1 MTGYLFCDKL
11 NVKGEITLDKL
22 YINMKN
28 VVELTN
34 VNKRINGKDILCDV
48 NIKLE
53 KGKIYGLVG
62 ANGSGKSTLIKS
74 IIGLYKT
81 QGKVIING
89 YDIRKDY
96 KNIIGKIGV
105 IVDYVS
111 FYEYLSAYENL
122 RYFAYLY
129 EVPFERVKEVMK
141 IVKLDMFDKKIVKHY
156 SLGMKQRLGL
166 AISLLRDPE
175 ILILDEPMNGL
186 DPKGIQELR
195 NLLLDFDDKTIIIS
209 SHLISE
215 IEKIVDEVVFINNHK
230 VITKKLDNNSIR
242 KHIKLKVNNHNV
254 LKNISPSL
262 CESESVYMSD
272 EEVASL
278 NEKLVKNNVKVYRI
292 EEDNSLEKTLLKMM
306 GGENDE

>member
-1 MTGYLFCDKL
+1 
-11 NVKGEITLDKL
+11 
-22 YINMKN
+22 MKN

-48 NIKLE
+48 NIKLK

-62 ANGSGKSTLIKS
+62 TNGSGKSTLIKS
-74 IIGLYKT
+74 ILGLYKT

-89 YDIRKDY
+89 YNIRKDY
-96 KNIIGKIGV
+96 KNIIGKVGA

-129 EVPFERVKEVMK
+129 EVPFERVREVMK
-141 IVKLDMFDKKIVKHY
+141 IVKLDMFDKRSVKFY

-186 DPKGIQELR
+186 DPIGIQELR
-195 NLLLDFDDKTIIIS
+195 DLLLDFRDKTVIIS

-215 IEKIVDEVVFINNHK
+215 IEKFVDEIIFINNHK
-230 VITKKLDNNSIR
+230 VAIKVLDNNTIK
-242 KHIKLKVNNHNV
+242 KHIKLKVDNYDK
-254 LKNISPSL
+254 LKSVSPVL
-262 CESESVYMSD
+262 CENETLYMSN
-272 EEVASL
+272 EEVADL
-278 NEKLVKNNVKVYRI
+278 NKELVKNDVKVYRI
-292 EEDNSLEKTLLKMM
+292 EEDNSLEKTLLSMM
-306 GGENDE
+306 GGEKND

>member
-1 MTGYLFCDKL
+1 
-11 NVKGEITLDKL
+11 
-22 YINMKN
+22 MKN

-62 ANGSGKSTLIKS
+62 TNGSGKSTLIKS
-74 IIGLYKT
+74 ILGLYKT
-81 QGKVIING
+81 QGKAIING
-89 YDIRKDY
+89 YNIRKDY
-96 KNIIGKIGV
+96 KNIIGKVGA

-129 EVPFERVKEVMK
+129 EVPFERVREVMK
-141 IVKLDMFDKKIVKHY
+141 IVKLDMFDKRSVKFY

-186 DPKGIQELR
+186 DPIGIQELR
-195 NLLLDFDDKTIIIS
+195 DLLLDFRDKTVIIS

-215 IEKIVDEVVFINNHK
+215 IEKFVDEIIFINNHK
-230 VITKKLDNNSIR
+230 VAIKVLDNNTIK
-242 KHIKLKVNNHNV
+242 KHIKLKVDNYDK
-254 LKNISPSL
+254 LKSVSPVL
-262 CESESVYMSD
+262 CENETLYMSN
-272 EEVASL
+272 EEVADL
-278 NEKLVKNNVKVYRI
+278 NKELVKNDVKVYRI
-292 EEDNSLEKTLLKMM
+292 EEDNSLEKTLLSMM
-306 GGENDE
+306 GGEKDD

>member
-1 MTGYLFCDKL
+1 
-11 NVKGEITLDKL
+11 
-22 YINMKN
+22 MKN

-62 ANGSGKSTLIKS
+62 TNGSGKSTLIKS
-74 IIGLYKT
+74 ILGLYKT
-81 QGKVIING
+81 QGKVSING
-89 YDIRKDY
+89 YNIRKDY
-96 KNIIGKIGV
+96 KNIIGKVGA

-129 EVPFERVKEVMK
+129 EVPFERVREVMK
-141 IVKLDMFDKKIVKHY
+141 IVKLEMFDKRSVKFY

-186 DPKGIQELR
+186 DPIGIQELR
-195 NLLLDFDDKTIIIS
+195 DLLLDFRDKTVIIS

-215 IEKIVDEVVFINNHK
+215 IEKFVDEIIFINNHK
-230 VITKKLDNNSIR
+230 VAIKVLDNNTIK
-242 KHIKLKVNNHNV
+242 KHIKLKVDNYDK
-254 LKNISPSL
+254 LKSVSPVL
-262 CESESVYMSD
+262 CENETLYMSN
-272 EEVASL
+272 EEVADL
-278 NEKLVKNNVKVYRI
+278 NKELVKNDVKVYRI
-292 EEDNSLEKTLLKMM
+292 EEDNSLEKTLLSMM
-306 GGENDE
+306 GGEKND

>member
-1 MTGYLFCDKL
+1 
-11 NVKGEITLDKL
+11 
-22 YINMKN
+22 MKN

-62 ANGSGKSTLIKS
+62 TNGSGKSTLIKS
-74 IIGLYKT
+74 ILGLYKT

-89 YDIRKDY
+89 YNIRKDY
-96 KNIIGKIGV
+96 KNIIGKVGA

-129 EVPFERVKEVMK
+129 EVPFERVREVMK
-141 IVKLDMFDKKIVKHY
+141 IVKLDMFDKRSVKFY

-186 DPKGIQELR
+186 DPIGIQELR
-195 NLLLDFDDKTIIIS
+195 DLLLDFRDKTVIIS

-215 IEKIVDEVVFINNHK
+215 IEKIVDEIIFINNHK
-230 VITKKLDNNSIR
+230 VAIKVLDNNTIK
-242 KHIKLKVNNHNV
+242 KHIKLKVDNYDK
-254 LKNISPSL
+254 LKSVSPVL
-262 CESESVYMSD
+262 CENETLYMSN
-272 EEVASL
+272 EEVADL
-278 NEKLVKNNVKVYRI
+278 NKELVKNDVKVYRI
-292 EEDNSLEKTLLKMM
+292 EEDNSLEKTLLSMM
-306 GGENDE
+306 GGEKND

>member
-1 MTGYLFCDKL
+1 
-11 NVKGEITLDKL
+11 
-22 YINMKN
+22 MKN

-34 VNKRINGKDILCDV
+34 VNKRINGTDILCDV

-62 ANGSGKSTLIKS
+62 TNGSGKSTLIKS
-74 IIGLYKT
+74 ILGLYKT

-89 YDIRKDY
+89 YNIRKDY
-96 KNIIGKIGV
+96 KNIIGKVGA

-129 EVPFERVKEVMK
+129 EVPFERVREVMK
-141 IVKLDMFDKKIVKHY
+141 IVKLDMFDKRSVKFY

-166 AISLLRDPE
+166 AVSLLRDPE

-186 DPKGIQELR
+186 DPIGIQELR
-195 NLLLDFDDKTIIIS
+195 DLLLDFRDKTVIIS

-215 IEKIVDEVVFINNHK
+215 IEKFVDEIIFINNHK
-230 VITKKLDNNSIR
+230 VAIKVLDNNTIK
-242 KHIKLKVNNHNV
+242 KHIKLKVDNYDK
-254 LKNISPSL
+254 LKSVSPVL
-262 CESESVYMSD
+262 CENETLYMSN
-272 EEVASL
+272 EEVADL
-278 NEKLVKNNVKVYRI
+278 NKELVKNDVKVYRI
-292 EEDNSLEKTLLKMM
+292 EEDNSLEKTLLSMM
-306 GGENDE
+306 GGEKDD

>member
-1 MTGYLFCDKL
+1 
-11 NVKGEITLDKL
+11 
-22 YINMKN
+22 MKN

-62 ANGSGKSTLIKS
+62 TNGSGKSTLIKS
-74 IIGLYKT
+74 ILGLYKT
-81 QGKVIING
+81 QGKVSING
-89 YDIRKDY
+89 YNIRKDY
-96 KNIIGKIGV
+96 KNIIGKVGA

-129 EVPFERVKEVMK
+129 EVPFERVREVMK
-141 IVKLDMFDKKIVKHY
+141 IVKLDMFDKRSVKFY

-186 DPKGIQELR
+186 DPIGIQELR
-195 NLLLDFDDKTIIIS
+195 DLLLDFRDKTVIIS

-215 IEKIVDEVVFINNHK
+215 IEKIVDEIIFINNHK
-230 VITKKLDNNSIR
+230 VAIKVLDNNTIK
-242 KHIKLKVNNHNV
+242 KHIKLKVDNYDK
-254 LKNISPSL
+254 LKSVSPVL
-262 CESESVYMSD
+262 CENETLYMSN
-272 EEVASL
+272 EEVADL
-278 NEKLVKNNVKVYRI
+278 NKELVKNDVKVYRI
-292 EEDNSLEKTLLKMM
+292 EEDNSLEKTLLSMM
-306 GGENDE
+306 GGEKDD

>member
-1 MTGYLFCDKL
+1 
-11 NVKGEITLDKL
+11 
-22 YINMKN
+22 MKN

-62 ANGSGKSTLIKS
+62 TNGSGKSTLIKS
-74 IIGLYKT
+74 ILGLYKT

-89 YDIRKDY
+89 YNIRKDY
-96 KNIIGKIGV
+96 KNIIGKVGA

-129 EVPFERVKEVMK
+129 EVPFERVREVMK
-141 IVKLDMFDKKIVKHY
+141 IVKLDMFDKRSVKFY

-186 DPKGIQELR
+186 DPIGIQELR
-195 NLLLDFDDKTIIIS
+195 DLLLDFRDKTVIIS

-215 IEKIVDEVVFINNHK
+215 IEKIVDEIIFINNHK
-230 VITKKLDNNSIR
+230 VSIKVLDNNTIK
-242 KHIKLKVNNHNV
+242 KHIKLKVDNYDK
-254 LKNISPSL
+254 LKSVSPVL
-262 CESESVYMSD
+262 CENETLYMSN
-272 EEVASL
+272 EEVADL
-278 NEKLVKNNVKVYRI
+278 NKELVKNDVKVYRI
-292 EEDNSLEKTLLKMM
+292 EEDNSLEKTLLSMM
-306 GGENDE
+306 GGEKDD

>member
-22 YINMKN
+22 YKNMKN

-242 KHIKLKVNNHNV
+242 KHIRLKVNNYNA

-306 GGENDE
+306 DGEKDE

>member
-1 MTGYLFCDKL
+1 
-11 NVKGEITLDKL
+11 
-22 YINMKN
+22 MKN

-62 ANGSGKSTLIKS
+62 TNGSGKSTLIKS
-74 IIGLYKT
+74 ILGLYKT

-89 YDIRKDY
+89 YNIRKDY
-96 KNIIGKIGV
+96 KNIIGKVGA

-129 EVPFERVKEVMK
+129 EVPFERVREVMK
-141 IVKLDMFDKKIVKHY
+141 IVKLDMFDKRAVKFY

-166 AISLLRDPE
+166 AVSLLRDPE

-186 DPKGIQELR
+186 DPIGIQELR
-195 NLLLDFDDKTIIIS
+195 DLLLDFRDKTVIIS

-215 IEKIVDEVVFINNHK
+215 IEKFVDEIIFINNHK
-230 VITKKLDNNSIR
+230 VAIKVLDNNTIK
-242 KHIKLKVNNHNV
+242 KHIKLKVDNYDK
-254 LKNISPSL
+254 LKSVSPVL
-262 CESESVYMSD
+262 CENETLYMSN
-272 EEVASL
+272 EEVADL
-278 NEKLVKNNVKVYRI
+278 NKELVKNDVKVYRI
-292 EEDNSLEKTLLKMM
+292 EEDNSLEKTLLSMM
-306 GGENDE
+306 GGEKDD

>member
-1 MTGYLFCDKL
+1 
-11 NVKGEITLDKL
+11 
-22 YINMKN
+22 MKN

-62 ANGSGKSTLIKS
+62 TNGSGKSTLIKS
-74 IIGLYKT
+74 ILGLYKT

-89 YDIRKDY
+89 YNIRKDY
-96 KNIIGKIGV
+96 KNIIGKVGA

-122 RYFAYLY
+122 RYFDYLY
-129 EVPFERVKEVMK
+129 EVPFERVREVMK
-141 IVKLDMFDKKIVKHY
+141 IVKLDMFDKRSVKFY

-186 DPKGIQELR
+186 DPIGIQELR
-195 NLLLDFDDKTIIIS
+195 DLLLDFRDKTVIIS

-215 IEKIVDEVVFINNHK
+215 IEKFVDEIIFINNHK
-230 VITKKLDNNSIR
+230 VAIKVLDNNTIK
-242 KHIKLKVNNHNV
+242 KHIKLKVDNYDK
-254 LKNISPSL
+254 LKSVSPVL
-262 CESESVYMSD
+262 CENETLYMSN
-272 EEVASL
+272 EEVADL
-278 NEKLVKNNVKVYRI
+278 NKELVKNDIKVYRI
-292 EEDNSLEKTLLKMM
+292 EEDNSLEKTLLSMM
-306 GGENDE
+306 GGEKDD

>member
-1 MTGYLFCDKL
+1 
-11 NVKGEITLDKL
+11 
-22 YINMKN
+22 MKN

-62 ANGSGKSTLIKS
+62 TNGSGKSTLIKS
-74 IIGLYKT
+74 ILGLYKT
-81 QGKVIING
+81 QGKVSING
-89 YDIRKDY
+89 YNIRKDY
-96 KNIIGKIGV
+96 KNIIGKVGA

-129 EVPFERVKEVMK
+129 EVPFERVREVMK
-141 IVKLDMFDKKIVKHY
+141 IVKLDMFDKRAVKFY

-186 DPKGIQELR
+186 DPIGIQELR
-195 NLLLDFDDKTIIIS
+195 DLLLDFRDKTVIIS

-215 IEKIVDEVVFINNHK
+215 IEKFVDEIIFINNHK
-230 VITKKLDNNSIR
+230 VAIKVLDNNTIK
-242 KHIKLKVNNHNV
+242 KHIKLKVDNYDK
-254 LKNISPSL
+254 LKSVSPVL
-262 CESESVYMSD
+262 CENETLYMSN
-272 EEVASL
+272 EEVADL
-278 NEKLVKNNVKVYRI
+278 NKELVKNDVKVYRI
-292 EEDNSLEKTLLKMM
+292 EENNSLEKTLLSMM
-306 GGENDE
+306 GGENDD

>member
-1 MTGYLFCDKL
+1 
-11 NVKGEITLDKL
+11 
-22 YINMKN
+22 MKS

-62 ANGSGKSTLIKS
+62 TNGSGKSTLIKS
-74 IIGLYKT
+74 ILGLYKT
-81 QGKVIING
+81 QGNVIING
-89 YDIRKDY
+89 YNIRKDY
-96 KNIIGKIGV
+96 KNIIGKVGA

-141 IVKLDMFDKKIVKHY
+141 IVKLDIFDKRAVKFY

-186 DPKGIQELR
+186 DPIGIQELR
-195 NLLLDFDDKTIIIS
+195 DLLLDFRDKTVIIS

-215 IEKIVDEVVFINNHK
+215 IEKFVDEIIFINNHK
-230 VITKKLDNNSIR
+230 VAIKVLDNNTIK
-242 KHIKLKVNNHNV
+242 KHIKLKVDNYDK
-254 LKNISPSL
+254 LKSVSPVL
-262 CESESVYMSD
+262 CENETLYMSN
-272 EEVASL
+272 EEVADL
-278 NEKLVKNNVKVYRI
+278 NKELVKNDVKVYRI
-292 EEDNSLEKTLLKMM
+292 EEDNSLEKTLLSMM
-306 GGENDE
+306 GGEKDD

>member
-1 MTGYLFCDKL
+1 
-11 NVKGEITLDKL
+11 
-22 YINMKN
+22 MKN

-62 ANGSGKSTLIKS
+62 TNGSGKSTLIKS
-74 IIGLYKT
+74 ILGLYKT
-81 QGKVIING
+81 QGKVSING
-89 YDIRKDY
+89 YNIRKDY
-96 KNIIGKIGV
+96 KNIIGKVGA

-129 EVPFERVKEVMK
+129 EVPFERVREVMK
-141 IVKLDMFDKKIVKHY
+141 IVKLDMFDKRAVKFY

-186 DPKGIQELR
+186 DPIGIQELR
-195 NLLLDFDDKTIIIS
+195 DLLLDFRDKTVIIS

-215 IEKIVDEVVFINNHK
+215 IEKFVDEIIFINNHK
-230 VITKKLDNNSIR
+230 VAIKVLDNNTIK
-242 KHIKLKVNNHNV
+242 KHIKLKVDNYDK
-254 LKNISPSL
+254 LKSVSPVL
-262 CESESVYMSD
+262 CENETLYMSN
-272 EEVASL
+272 EEVADL
-278 NEKLVKNNVKVYRI
+278 NKELVKNDVKVYRI
-292 EEDNSLEKTLLKMM
+292 EEDNSLEKTLLSMM
-306 GGENDE
+306 GGEKND

>member
-1 MTGYLFCDKL
+1 MNIYDFDNTIY
-11 NVKGEITLDKL
+11 KGD
-22 YINMKN
+22 
-28 VVELTN
+28 TN
-34 VNKRINGKDILCDV
+34 KDILLYSFKKHPFKV
-48 NIKLE
+48 IKALKKTKKLE
-53 KGKIYGLVG
+53 CDYKRGLV
-62 ANGSGKSTLIKS
+62 T
-74 IIGLYKT
+74 
-81 QGKVIING
+81 
-89 YDIRKDY
+89 
-96 KNIIGKIGV
+96 
-105 IVDYVS
+105 
-111 FYEYLSAYENL
+111 
-122 RYFAYLY
+122 
-129 EVPFERVKEVMK
+129 FERVKEVMK

>member
-1 MTGYLFCDKL
+1 
-11 NVKGEITLDKL
+11 
-22 YINMKN
+22 MKN

-62 ANGSGKSTLIKS
+62 TNGSGKSTLIKS
-74 IIGLYKT
+74 ILGLYKT

-89 YDIRKDY
+89 YNIRKDY
-96 KNIIGKIGV
+96 KNIIGKVGA

-129 EVPFERVKEVMK
+129 EVPFERVREVMK
-141 IVKLDMFDKKIVKHY
+141 IVKLDMFDKRSVKFY

-186 DPKGIQELR
+186 DPIGIQELR
-195 NLLLDFDDKTIIIS
+195 DLLLDFRDKTVIIS
-209 SHLISE
+209 I
-215 IEKIVDEVVFINNHK
+215 K
-230 VITKKLDNNSIR
+230 
-242 KHIKLKVNNHNV
+242 KHIKLKVDNYDK
-254 LKNISPSL
+254 LKSVSPVL
-262 CESESVYMSD
+262 CENETLYMSN
-272 EEVASL
+272 EEVADL
-278 NEKLVKNNVKVYRI
+278 NKELVKNDVKVYRI
-292 EEDNSLEKTLLKMM
+292 EEDNSLEKTLLSMM
-306 GGENDE
+306 GGEKDD

>member
-1 MTGYLFCDKL
+1 
-11 NVKGEITLDKL
+11 
-22 YINMKN
+22 MKN

-53 KGKIYGLVG
+53 KGKIYGLIG

-74 IIGLYKT
+74 ILGLYNTKG
-81 QGKVIING
+81 QVLING
-89 YDIRKDY
+89 YNIRKDY
-96 KNIIGKIGV
+96 KEIIGNVGV

-122 RYFAYLY
+122 RYFAYIYDVSLD
-129 EVPFERVKEVMK
+129 KIKDIMK
-141 IVKLDMFDKKIVKHY
+141 QVKLDKYDKKAVKFY

-166 AISLLRDPE
+166 AISLLKEPE

-195 NLLLDFDDKTIIIS
+195 NLLLSFKDKTIIIS

-215 IEKIVDEVVFINNHK
+215 IEKMVDEVIFINNHK
-230 VITKKLDNNSIR
+230 VTTKKIDNSSMK
-242 KHIKLKVNNHNV
+242 KHIKLSVNDYDK
-254 LKNISPSL
+254 LTNIVPSL
-262 CESESVYMSD
+262 CESESVYMSND
-272 EEVASL
+272 EVAKL
-278 NEKLVKNNVKVYRI
+278 NETLVKNNVKVYRI
-292 EEDNSLEKTLLKMM
+292 EDDNSLEKTLLSMM
-306 GGENDE
+306 DGEDND

>member
-1 MTGYLFCDKL
+1 
-11 NVKGEITLDKL
+11 
-22 YINMKN
+22 MKN

-62 ANGSGKSTLIKS
+62 TNGSGKSTLIKS
-74 IIGLYKT
+74 ILGLYKT

-89 YDIRKDY
+89 YNIRKDY
-96 KNIIGKIGV
+96 KNIIGKVGA

-129 EVPFERVKEVMK
+129 EVPFERVREVMK
-141 IVKLDMFDKKIVKHY
+141 MVKLDMFDKRAVKFY

-186 DPKGIQELR
+186 DPIGIQELR
-195 NLLLDFDDKTIIIS
+195 DLLLDFRDKTVIIS

-215 IEKIVDEVVFINNHK
+215 IEKFVDEIIFINNHK
-230 VITKKLDNNSIR
+230 VAIKVLDNNTIK
-242 KHIKLKVNNHNV
+242 KHIKLKVDNYDK
-254 LKNISPSL
+254 LKSVSPVL
-262 CESESVYMSD
+262 CENETLYMSN
-272 EEVASL
+272 EEVADL
-278 NEKLVKNNVKVYRI
+278 NKELVKNDVKVYRI
-292 EEDNSLEKTLLKMM
+292 EEDNSLEKTLLSMM
-306 GGENDE
+306 GGEKND

>member
-1 MTGYLFCDKL
+1 
-11 NVKGEITLDKL
+11 
-22 YINMKN
+22 MKN

-62 ANGSGKSTLIKS
+62 TNGSGKSTLIKS
-74 IIGLYKT
+74 ILGLYKT
-81 QGKVIING
+81 QGKVSING
-89 YDIRKDY
+89 YNIRKDY
-96 KNIIGKIGV
+96 KNIIGKVGA

-129 EVPFERVKEVMK
+129 EVPFERVREVMK
-141 IVKLDMFDKKIVKHY
+141 IVKLDMFDKRAVKFY

-186 DPKGIQELR
+186 DPIGIQELR
-195 NLLLDFDDKTIIIS
+195 DLLLDFRDKTVIIS

-215 IEKIVDEVVFINNHK
+215 IEKFVDEIIFINNHK
-230 VITKKLDNNSIR
+230 VAIKVLDNNTIK
-242 KHIKLKVNNHNV
+242 KHIKLKVDNYDK
-254 LKNISPSL
+254 LKSVSPVL
-262 CESESVYMSD
+262 CENETLYMSN
-272 EEVASL
+272 EEVANL
-278 NEKLVKNNVKVYRI
+278 NKELVKNDVKVYRI
-292 EEDNSLEKTLLKMM
+292 EENNSLEKTLLSMM
-306 GGENDE
+306 GGENDD

>member
-1 MTGYLFCDKL
+1 
-11 NVKGEITLDKL
+11 
-22 YINMKN
+22 MKS

-62 ANGSGKSTLIKS
+62 TNGSGKSTLIKS
-74 IIGLYKT
+74 ILGLYKT

-89 YDIRKDY
+89 YNIRKDY
-96 KNIIGKIGV
+96 KNIIGKVGA

-129 EVPFERVKEVMK
+129 EVPFERVREVMK
-141 IVKLDMFDKKIVKHY
+141 IVKLDIFDKRAVKFY

-186 DPKGIQELR
+186 DPIGIQELR
-195 NLLLDFDDKTIIIS
+195 DLLLDFRDKTVIIS

-215 IEKIVDEVVFINNHK
+215 IEKFVDEIIFINNHK
-230 VITKKLDNNSIR
+230 VAIKVLDNNTIK
-242 KHIKLKVNNHNV
+242 KHIKLKVDNYDK
-254 LKNISPSL
+254 LKSVSPVL
-262 CESESVYMSD
+262 CENETLYMSN
-272 EEVASL
+272 EEVADL
-278 NEKLVKNNVKVYRI
+278 NRELVKNDVKVYRI
-292 EEDNSLEKTLLKMM
+292 EEDNSLEKTLLSMM
-306 GGENDE
+306 GGEKDD

>member
-1 MTGYLFCDKL
+1 
-11 NVKGEITLDKL
+11 
-22 YINMKN
+22 MKN

-62 ANGSGKSTLIKS
+62 TNGSGKSTLIKS
-74 IIGLYKT
+74 ILGLYKT

-89 YDIRKDY
+89 YNIRKDY
-96 KNIIGKIGV
+96 KNIIGKVGA

-129 EVPFERVKEVMK
+129 EVPFERVREVMK
-141 IVKLDMFDKKIVKHY
+141 IVKLDMFDKRAVKFY

-186 DPKGIQELR
+186 DPIGIQELR
-195 NLLLDFDDKTIIIS
+195 DLLLDFRDKTVIIS

-215 IEKIVDEVVFINNHK
+215 IEKFVDEIIFINNHK
-230 VITKKLDNNSIR
+230 VAIKVLDNNTIK
-242 KHIKLKVNNHNV
+242 KHIKLKVDNYDK
-254 LKNISPSL
+254 LKSVSPVL
-262 CESESVYMSD
+262 CENETLYMSN
-272 EEVASL
+272 EEVADL
-278 NEKLVKNNVKVYRI
+278 NKELVKNDVKVYRI
-292 EEDNSLEKTLLKMM
+292 EEDNSLEKTLLSMM
-306 GGENDE
+306 GGEKDD

>member
-1 MTGYLFCDKL
+1 
-11 NVKGEITLDKL
+11 
-22 YINMKN
+22 MKN

-62 ANGSGKSTLIKS
+62 TNGSGKSTLIKS
-74 IIGLYKT
+74 ILGLYKT

-89 YDIRKDY
+89 YNIRKDY
-96 KNIIGKIGV
+96 KNIIGKVGA

-129 EVPFERVKEVMK
+129 EVPFERVREVMK
-141 IVKLDMFDKKIVKHY
+141 IVKLNMFDKRSVKFY

-186 DPKGIQELR
+186 DPIGIQELR
-195 NLLLDFDDKTIIIS
+195 DLLLDFRDKTVIIS

-215 IEKIVDEVVFINNHK
+215 IEKIVDEIIFINNHK
-230 VITKKLDNNSIR
+230 VTIKVLDNNTIK
-242 KHIKLKVNNHNV
+242 KHIKLKVDNYDK
-254 LKNISPSL
+254 LKSVSPVL
-262 CESESVYMSD
+262 CENETLYMSN
-272 EEVASL
+272 EEVADL
-278 NEKLVKNNVKVYRI
+278 NKELVKNDVKVYRI
-292 EEDNSLEKTLLKMM
+292 EEDNSLEKTLLSMM
-306 GGENDE
+306 GGEKDD

>member
-1 MTGYLFCDKL
+1 
-11 NVKGEITLDKL
+11 
-22 YINMKN
+22 MKN

-62 ANGSGKSTLIKS
+62 TNGSGKSTLIKS
-74 IIGLYKT
+74 ILGLYKT

-89 YDIRKDY
+89 YNIRKDY
-96 KNIIGKIGV
+96 KNIIGKVGA

-129 EVPFERVKEVMK
+129 EVPFERVREVMK
-141 IVKLDMFDKKIVKHY
+141 IVKLDMFDKRAVKFY

-186 DPKGIQELR
+186 DPIGIQELR
-195 NLLLDFDDKTIIIS
+195 DLLLDFRDKTVIIS

-215 IEKIVDEVVFINNHK
+215 IEKFVDEIIFINNHK
-230 VITKKLDNNSIR
+230 VAIKVLDNNTIK
-242 KHIKLKVNNHNV
+242 KHIKLKVDNYDK
-254 LKNISPSL
+254 LKSVSPVL
-262 CESESVYMSD
+262 CENETLYMSN
-272 EEVASL
+272 EEVADL
-278 NEKLVKNNVKVYRI
+278 NKELVKNDVKVYRI
-292 EEDNSLEKTLLKMM
+292 EEDNSLEKTLLSMM
-306 GGENDE
+306 GGEKND

>member
-1 MTGYLFCDKL
+1 
-11 NVKGEITLDKL
+11 
-22 YINMKN
+22 MKN

-62 ANGSGKSTLIKS
+62 TNGSGKSTLIKS
-74 IIGLYKT
+74 ILGLYKT

-89 YDIRKDY
+89 YNIRKDY
-96 KNIIGKIGV
+96 KNIIGKVGA

-129 EVPFERVKEVMK
+129 EVPFERVREVMK
-141 IVKLDMFDKKIVKHY
+141 IVKLDMFDKRAVKFY

-186 DPKGIQELR
+186 DPIGIHELR
-195 NLLLDFDDKTIIIS
+195 DLLLDFRDKTVIIS

-215 IEKIVDEVVFINNHK
+215 IEKIVDEIIFINNHK
-230 VITKKLDNNSIR
+230 VAIKVLDNNTIK
-242 KHIKLKVNNHNV
+242 KHIKLKVDNYDK
-254 LKNISPSL
+254 LKSVSPVL
-262 CESESVYMSD
+262 CENETLYMSN
-272 EEVASL
+272 EEVADL
-278 NEKLVKNNVKVYRI
+278 NKELVKNDVKVYRI
-292 EEDNSLEKTLLKMM
+292 EEDNSLEKTLLSMM
-306 GGENDE
+306 GGEKDD

>member
-1 MTGYLFCDKL
+1 
-11 NVKGEITLDKL
+11 
-22 YINMKN
+22 MKN

-62 ANGSGKSTLIKS
+62 TNGSGKSTLIKS
-74 IIGLYKT
+74 ILGLYKT

-89 YDIRKDY
+89 YNIRKDY
-96 KNIIGKIGV
+96 KNIIGKVGA

-129 EVPFERVKEVMK
+129 EVPFERVREVMK
-141 IVKLDMFDKKIVKHY
+141 IVKLDMFDKRSVKFY

-186 DPKGIQELR
+186 DPIGIQELR
-195 NLLLDFDDKTIIIS
+195 DLLLDFRDKTVIIS

-215 IEKIVDEVVFINNHK
+215 IEKIVDEIIFINNHK
-230 VITKKLDNNSIR
+230 VAIKVLDNNTIK
-242 KHIKLKVNNHNV
+242 KHIKLKVDNYDK
-254 LKNISPSL
+254 LKSVSPVL
-262 CESESVYMSD
+262 CENETLYMSN
-272 EEVASL
+272 EEVADL
-278 NEKLVKNNVKVYRI
+278 NKKLVKNDVKVYRI
-292 EEDNSLEKTLLKMM
+292 EEDNSLEKTLLSMM
-306 GGENDE
+306 GGEKDD

>member
-1 MTGYLFCDKL
+1 
-11 NVKGEITLDKL
+11 
-22 YINMKN
+22 MKN

-62 ANGSGKSTLIKS
+62 TNGSGKSTLIKS
-74 IIGLYKT
+74 ILGLYKT
-81 QGKVIING
+81 QGKVSING
-89 YDIRKDY
+89 YNIRKDY
-96 KNIIGKIGV
+96 KNIIGKVGA

-129 EVPFERVKEVMK
+129 EVPFERVREVMK
-141 IVKLDMFDKKIVKHY
+141 IVKLDMFDKRSVKFY

-186 DPKGIQELR
+186 DPIGIQELR
-195 NLLLDFDDKTIIIS
+195 DLLLDFRDKTVIIS

-215 IEKIVDEVVFINNHK
+215 IEKFVDEIIFINNHK
-230 VITKKLDNNSIR
+230 VAIKVLDNNTIK
-242 KHIKLKVNNHNV
+242 KHIKLKVDNYDK
-254 LKNISPSL
+254 LKSVSPVL
-262 CESESVYMSD
+262 CENETLYMSN
-272 EEVASL
+272 EEVADL
-278 NEKLVKNNVKVYRI
+278 NKELVKNDVKVYRI
-292 EEDNSLEKTLLKMM
+292 EEDNSLEKTLLSMM
-306 GGENDE
+306 GGEKND

>member
-1 MTGYLFCDKL
+1 
-11 NVKGEITLDKL
+11 
-22 YINMKN
+22 MKS

-62 ANGSGKSTLIKS
+62 TNGSGKSTLIKS
-74 IIGLYKT
+74 ILGLYKT
-81 QGKVIING
+81 QGNVIING
-89 YDIRKDY
+89 YNIRKDY
-96 KNIIGKIGV
+96 KNIIGKVGA

-141 IVKLDMFDKKIVKHY
+141 IVKLDIFDKRAVKFY

-186 DPKGIQELR
+186 DPIGIQELR
-195 NLLLDFDDKTIIIS
+195 DLLLDFRDKTVIIS

-215 IEKIVDEVVFINNHK
+215 IEKFVDEIIFINNHK
-230 VITKKLDNNSIR
+230 VAIKVLDNNTIK
-242 KHIKLKVNNHNV
+242 KHIKLKVDNYDK
-254 LKNISPSL
+254 LKSVSPVL
-262 CESESVYMSD
+262 CENETLYMSN
-272 EEVASL
+272 EEVADL
-278 NEKLVKNNVKVYRI
+278 NKELVKNDVKVYRI
-292 EEDNSLEKTLLKMM
+292 EEDNSLEKTLLSMM
-306 GGENDE
+306 GGEKND

>member
-1 MTGYLFCDKL
+1 
-11 NVKGEITLDKL
+11 
-22 YINMKN
+22 MKN

-62 ANGSGKSTLIKS
+62 TNGSGKSTLIKS
-74 IIGLYKT
+74 ILGLYKT

-89 YDIRKDY
+89 YNIRKDY
-96 KNIIGKIGV
+96 KNIIGKVGA

-129 EVPFERVKEVMK
+129 EVPFERVREVMK
-141 IVKLDMFDKKIVKHY
+141 IVKLDMFDKRAVKFY

-186 DPKGIQELR
+186 DPIGIQELR
-195 NLLLDFDDKTIIIS
+195 DLLLDFRDKTVIIS

-215 IEKIVDEVVFINNHK
+215 IEKFVDEIIFINNHK
-230 VITKKLDNNSIR
+230 VAIKVLDNNTIK
-242 KHIKLKVNNHNV
+242 KHIKLKVDNYDK
-254 LKNISPSL
+254 LKSVSPVL
-262 CESESVYMSD
+262 CETETLYMSN
-272 EEVASL
+272 EEVADL
-278 NEKLVKNNVKVYRI
+278 NKELVKNDVKVYRI
-292 EEDNSLEKTLLKMM
+292 EEDNSLEKTLLSMM
-306 GGENDE
+306 GGEKND

>member
-1 MTGYLFCDKL
+1 
-11 NVKGEITLDKL
+11 
-22 YINMKN
+22 MKS

-62 ANGSGKSTLIKS
+62 TNGSGKSTLIKS
-74 IIGLYKT
+74 ILGLYKT

-89 YDIRKDY
+89 YNIRKDY
-96 KNIIGKIGV
+96 KNIIGKVGA

-141 IVKLDMFDKKIVKHY
+141 IVKLDIFDKRAVKFY

-186 DPKGIQELR
+186 DPIGIQELR
-195 NLLLDFDDKTIIIS
+195 DLLLDFRDKTVIIS

-215 IEKIVDEVVFINNHK
+215 IEKFVDEIIFINNHK
-230 VITKKLDNNSIR
+230 VAIKVLDNNTIK
-242 KHIKLKVNNHNV
+242 KHIKLKVDNYDK
-254 LKNISPSL
+254 LKSVSPVL
-262 CESESVYMSD
+262 CENETLYMSN
-272 EEVASL
+272 EEVADL
-278 NEKLVKNNVKVYRI
+278 NKELVKNDVKVYRI
-292 EEDNSLEKTLLKMM
+292 EEDNSLEKTLLSMM
-306 GGENDE
+306 GGEKDD